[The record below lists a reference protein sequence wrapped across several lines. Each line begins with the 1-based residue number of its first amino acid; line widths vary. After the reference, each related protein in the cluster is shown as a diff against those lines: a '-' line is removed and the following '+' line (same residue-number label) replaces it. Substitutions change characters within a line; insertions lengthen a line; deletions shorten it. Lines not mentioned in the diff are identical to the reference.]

1 MISAPRSWTARGRWS
16 GGLALLLLAG
26 CQLAPV
32 RPPSASLPD
41 HYPADVVDPVGG
53 PAGPRA
59 ATLGWESYFL
69 DATLRGLIRQALAN
83 NHDLR
88 LAVLKVAEARA
99 GYDIQRADQWPTLA
113 GTAQA
118 ARGRT
123 PADLSPIGRAV
134 TGNQF
139 SVGLAA
145 SSWELDFWG
154 RVRSLSDAALE
165 NYLSTDEARR
175 ATTLGLIA
183 QVANSYLA
191 LGELD
196 ERLDLARRTATSRT
210 ESLRIFRRRTEVG
223 ATSRLELTQVELLS
237 QQAEVLVAQ
246 LVQARAQQAHALALL
261 VGAGSS
267 VSPAVGHL
275 DDKAVMAGLTPGL
288 PSDLLLARPDILA
301 AEHGLRAADAN
312 IGAARA
318 AYFPRI
324 ALTGSYA
331 TASSQL
337 DGLFKSGSG
346 DWSFGPGLSLPLF
359 DGGRRASALALAE
372 VRQQQA
378 LVAYDQAVQGAF
390 RDVADALAAQRGLSD
405 QVQTLTRMLA
415 MQNER
420 TRLAQLRYDAGAVR
434 YLEVLDAERDRL
446 SAEQSLVQARR
457 ALLSA
462 RVALYTALGGGT
474 QIATASSDSSQLL
487 QP

>member
-1 MISAPRSWTARGRWS
+1 MTSAPRSWTACRRWS
-16 GGLALLLLAG
+16 GGLALLTLAG

-32 RPPSASLPD
+32 TPPSASLPD
-41 HYPADVVDPVGG
+41 HYPADAADPAVQA
-53 PAGPRA
+53 AGPRA
-59 ATLGWESYFL
+59 AVLGWAQYFQ
-69 DATLRGLIRQALAN
+69 DETLRGLIRQALAN

-99 GYDIQRADQWPTLA
+99 GYDIQRADQWPSLA

-154 RVRSLSDAALE
+154 RVRNLSDAALE
-165 NYLSTDEARR
+165 NYLSTEEARR
-175 ATTLGLIA
+175 AATLGLIA

-196 ERLDLARRTATSRT
+196 ERLDLARRTASSRA

-246 LVQARAQQAHALALL
+246 LMQARAQQAHALALL
-261 VGAGSS
+261 EGASGS
-267 VSPAVGHL
+267 VPTTAGRL
-275 DDKAVMAGLTPGL
+275 DDGAVMAGLAPGL

-301 AEHGLRAADAN
+301 AEHGLRAANAN

-390 RDVADALAAQRGLSD
+390 RDVADALAAQRGLSN

-415 MQNER
+415 VQNER
-420 TRLAQLRYDAGAVR
+420 ARLAQLRYDAGAVR

-474 QIATASSDSSQLL
+474 QLAASSESSPSP

>member
-1 MISAPRSWTARGRWS
+1 MLT
-16 GGLALLLLAG
+16 LAG

-32 RPPSASLPD
+32 TPPSASLPD
-41 HYPADVVDPVGG
+41 HYPADAADPAVQ

-59 ATLGWESYFL
+59 AVLGWAQYFQ
-69 DATLRGLIRQALAN
+69 DETLRGLIRQALAN

-99 GYDIQRADQWPTLA
+99 GYDIQRADQWPSLA

-154 RVRSLSDAALE
+154 RVRNLSDAALE

-175 ATTLGLIA
+175 AATLGLIA

-196 ERLDLARRTATSRT
+196 ERLDLARRTASSRA

-246 LVQARAQQAHALALL
+246 LAQARAQQAHALALL
-261 VGAGSS
+261 VGASGS
-267 VSPAVGHL
+267 VPTTAGRL
-275 DDKAVMAGLTPGL
+275 DDGSVMAGLAPGL

-324 ALTGSYA
+324 ALTGSSA

-390 RDVADALAAQRGLSD
+390 RDVADALAAQRGLSN

-415 MQNER
+415 VQNER
-420 TRLAQLRYDAGAVR
+420 ARLAQLRYDAGAVR

-474 QIATASSDSSQLL
+474 QLAASSESSPSQ

>member
-1 MISAPRSWTARGRWS
+1 MTSAPCSWRAHGRWS
-16 GGLALLLLAG
+16 GGLALLVLAG

-32 RPPSASLPD
+32 TPPSASLPD
-41 HYPADVVDPVGG
+41 HYPADAAAPAA
-53 PAGPRA
+53 PAAGPQA
-59 ATLGWESYFL
+59 AALGWQNYFQ
-69 DATLRGLIRQALAN
+69 DETLRGLIRQALAN

-154 RVRSLSDAALE
+154 RVRNLSDAALE

-175 ATTLGLIA
+175 AATLGLIA

-191 LGELD
+191 LGELE
-196 ERLDLARRTATSRT
+196 ERLDLARRTATSRV

-237 QQAEVLVAQ
+237 QQADVLVAQ

-261 VGAGSS
+261 VGAGGS
-267 VSPAVGHL
+267 VPTTAGHL
-275 DDKAVMAGLTPGL
+275 DDGAVMAGLAPGL
-288 PSDLLLARPDILA
+288 PSELLLARPDILA
-301 AEHGLRAADAN
+301 AEHNLRAANAN

-359 DGGRRASALALAE
+359 DGGRRDSALALAE
-372 VRQQQA
+372 VRQQRA

-415 MQNER
+415 VQNER

-462 RVALYTALGGGT
+462 RVALYAALGGGT
-474 QIATASSDSSQLL
+474 QLAAASSESSPSP

>member
-1 MISAPRSWTARGRWS
+1 MTFALRSWRGRGRWS
-16 GGLALLLLAG
+16 GGLALLALAG

-32 RPPSASLPD
+32 TPPSASLPD
-41 HYPADVVDPVGG
+41 HYPADAADPTVQ

-59 ATLGWESYFL
+59 AVLGWTQYFQ
-69 DATLRGLIRQALAN
+69 DETLRGLIRQALAN

-139 SVGLAA
+139 SVGLAS

-154 RVRSLSDAALE
+154 RVRNLSDAALE
-165 NYLSTDEARR
+165 NYLSTEEARR
-175 ATTLGLIA
+175 AATLGLIA

-191 LGELD
+191 LSEQD
-196 ERLDLARRTATSRT
+196 ERLDLARRTASSRA

-246 LVQARAQQAHALALL
+246 LAQARAQQAHALALL
-261 VGAGSS
+261 VGASGS
-267 VSPAVGHL
+267 VPTTAGRL
-275 DDKAVMAGLTPGL
+275 DDGAVMAGLAPGL

-301 AEHGLRAADAN
+301 AEHGLRAANAN

-359 DGGRRASALALAE
+359 DGGRRDSALALAE

-405 QVQTLTRMLA
+405 QAQTLTRMLA
-415 MQNER
+415 VQNER
-420 TRLAQLRYDAGAVR
+420 ARLAQLRYDAGAVR

-474 QIATASSDSSQLL
+474 QLAASSESSPSP

>member
-1 MISAPRSWTARGRWS
+1 MLPL
-16 GGLALLLLAG
+16 LALAG
-26 CQLAPV
+26 CQLAPATSPHTTL
-32 RPPSASLPD
+32 PPRYPDTVALAGAPAAVSAE
-41 HYPADVVDPVGG
+41 A
-53 PAGPRA
+53 
-59 ATLGWESYFL
+59 LGWEDYFR
-69 DATLRGLIRQALAN
+69 DEPLRALIRQALAR
-83 NHDLR
+83 NHDVR
-88 LAVLKVAEARA
+88 QAVLKVAEAQA
-99 GYDIQRADQWPTLA
+99 AYGIQQADRWPDLA

-139 SVGLAA
+139 SVGLAS

-154 RVRSLSDAALE
+154 RVRNLSDAALE
-165 NYLSTDEARR
+165 NYLSIDEARR
-175 ATTLGLIA
+175 AATLGLIA
-183 QVANSYLA
+183 QVANSYFA

-196 ERLDLARRTATSRT
+196 ERLALARRSAGSRA

-223 ATSRLELTQVELLS
+223 ATSRLDLTQVELLS
-237 QQAEVLVAQ
+237 QQADVLVAQ

-261 VGAGSS
+261 VGDAGNE
-267 VSPAVGHL
+267 PAGPGRL
-275 DDKAVMAGLTPGL
+275 ADPAVMAELAPGL

-337 DGLFKSGSG
+337 DGLFKSGSA
-346 DWSFGPGLSLPLF
+346 DWSFAPGLSLPLF
-359 DGGRRASALALAE
+359 DGGRRDSALALAE

-378 LVAYDQAVQGAF
+378 LVSYDRSVQSAF
-390 RDVADALAAQRGLSD
+390 RDVADALAAQRSLND
-405 QVQTLTRMLA
+405 QVQTLDAMLTV
-415 MQNER
+415 QNER
-420 TRLAQLRYDAGAVR
+420 ARLAQRRYDAGAVR

-462 RVALYTALGGGT
+462 RVALYTALGGGSLGLPGLAQART
-474 QIATASSDSSQLL
+474 AHPTEPTDATA
-487 QP
+487 PARP